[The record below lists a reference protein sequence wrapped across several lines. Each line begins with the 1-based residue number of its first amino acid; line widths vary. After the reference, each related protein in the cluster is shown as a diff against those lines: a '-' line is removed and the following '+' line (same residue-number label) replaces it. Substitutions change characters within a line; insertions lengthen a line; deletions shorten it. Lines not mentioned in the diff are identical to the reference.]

1 MDKIKDYTDER
12 LNMVGVQLA
21 HRGIKDKRVLDAMSK
36 VPRHLFVPSDSI
48 SVAYTDQPLSIGE
61 SQTISQPYMVALM
74 SECLKL
80 SGGEKILELGTGSGY
95 QAAILAELGFSVYTM
110 ERISTLSIGAQ
121 RILKHLGYENIKFK
135 VGDGT
140 LGWHEN
146 APYDGI
152 MVTAGAPK
160 VSQVLIDQLSEGGRI
175 VIPVGNS
182 FSQELFVAS
191 KINKKIKTQNI
202 CGCMFVPLIG
212 KHGWNSEKKYY

>member
-1 MDKIKDYTDER
+1 MKDRTDER
-12 LNMVGVQLA
+12 LDMIDSQLA

-36 VPRHLFVPSDSI
+36 IPRHLFVPPEVTSI
-48 SVAYTDQPLSIGE
+48 AYTDQPLSIGE

-80 SGGEKILELGTGSGY
+80 RGGEKILELGTGSGY
-95 QAAILAELGFSVYTM
+95 QTAILSELGSSIYTI

-121 RILKHLGYENIKFK
+121 GTLKHLGYENIKFK

-140 LGWHEN
+140 LGWTEN

-152 MVTAGAPK
+152 VVTAGAPG
-160 VSQVLIDQLSEGGRI
+160 VSQVLIDQLSDGGRI

-182 FSQELFVAS
+182 FSQELVVVS
-191 KINKKIKTQNI
+191 KINKKIKTKNI

-212 KHGWNSEKKYY
+212 KCGWNKERKYY

>member
-1 MDKIKDYTDER
+1 MKDYTDER
-12 LNMVGVQLA
+12 LNMVDVQLA
-21 HRGIKDKRVLDAMSK
+21 HRGIKDKRVLDTIIK
-36 VPRHLFVPSDSI
+36 VPRHLFVPSEI
-48 SVAYTDQPLSIGE
+48 VSVAYADQPLSIGE

-74 SECLKL
+74 SECLRL

-95 QAAILAELGFSVYTM
+95 QTAILAELGSFVYTI
-110 ERISTLSIGAQ
+110 EKINTLSIGAQ
-121 RILKHLGYENIKFK
+121 RTLEHLGYENIKFK

-140 LGWHEN
+140 LGWPEN

-182 FSQELFVAS
+182 FSQELVVVS
-191 KINKKIKTQNI
+191 KVNKKIKTQNI

-212 KHGWNSEKKYY
+212 KYGWNSEQKYY

>member
-1 MDKIKDYTDER
+1 MRDYTDER
-12 LNMVGVQLA
+12 LNMVDIQLA

-36 VPRHLFVPSDSI
+36 VPRHLFVPSEI
-48 SVAYTDQPLSIGE
+48 ASVAYTDQPLSIGE
-61 SQTISQPYMVALM
+61 SQTISQPYIVALM

-80 SGGEKILELGTGSGY
+80 EGGEKILELGTGSGY
-95 QAAILAELGFSVYTM
+95 QTAILAELGSSVYSM

-182 FSQELFVAS
+182 FSQELVVVS
-191 KINKKIKTQNI
+191 KVNKKIKTQNI

-212 KHGWNSEKKYY
+212 KYGWNSEQKYY

>member
-1 MDKIKDYTDER
+1 MRDYTDER
-12 LNMVGVQLA
+12 LNMVDIQLA

-36 VPRHLFVPSDSI
+36 VPRHLFVPSEI
-48 SVAYTDQPLSIGE
+48 ASVAYTDQPLSIGE
-61 SQTISQPYMVALM
+61 SQTISQPYIVALM

-80 SGGEKILELGTGSGY
+80 EGGEKILELGTGSGY
-95 QAAILAELGFSVYTM
+95 HTAILAELGSSVYSM

-182 FSQELFVAS
+182 FSQELVVVS
-191 KINKKIKTQNI
+191 KVNKKIKTQNI

-212 KHGWNSEKKYY
+212 KYGWNSEQKYY

>member
-1 MDKIKDYTDER
+1 MKDYTDKR
-12 LNMVGVQLA
+12 LDMVDIQLTR
-21 HRGIKDKRVLDAMSK
+21 RGIKDKRVLDAMSK
-36 VPRHLFVPSDSI
+36 VPRHLFVPSEIISI
-48 SVAYTDQPLSIGE
+48 AYTDQPLSIGE

-95 QAAILAELGFSVYTM
+95 QAAILAKLGFSVYTI

-121 RILKHLGYENIKFK
+121 RILKHLGYKNIKFK

-182 FSQELFVAS
+182 FSQELVVVS

-212 KHGWNSEKKYY
+212 KYGWNSEQRYY

>member
-1 MDKIKDYTDER
+1 MKDYTDER
-12 LNMVGVQLA
+12 LNMVDIQLA
-21 HRGIKDKRVLDAMSK
+21 HRGIKDKRVLDAMSR
-36 VPRHLFVPSDSI
+36 VPRHLFVPSDNI
-48 SVAYTDQPLSIGE
+48 SSAYTDQPLSIGE

-80 SGGEKILELGTGSGY
+80 NGKEKILELGTGSGY
-95 QAAILAELGFSVYTM
+95 QTAILAELGSSVYTI
-110 ERISTLSIGAQ
+110 ERISPLSIRAQ
-121 RILKHLGYENIKFK
+121 RTLKHLGYENIKFK

-182 FSQELFVAS
+182 FSQELVVTS

-212 KHGWNSEKKYY
+212 KYGWNSEQKYY

>member
-1 MDKIKDYTDER
+1 MMKDYTDER
-12 LNMVGVQLA
+12 LNMVDSQLA

-36 VPRHLFVPSDSI
+36 VPRHLFVPSEIISI
-48 SVAYTDQPLSIGE
+48 AHTDQPLSIGE
-61 SQTISQPYMVALM
+61 SQTISQPYIVALM

-80 SGGEKILELGTGSGY
+80 KGEEKILELGTGSGY
-95 QAAILAELGFSVYTM
+95 QTAILAELGFSVYTI

-121 RILKHLGYENIKFK
+121 RILEHLEYENIKFK

-140 LGWHEN
+140 LGWPEN

-152 MVTAGAPK
+152 IVTAGAPK
-160 VSQVLIDQLSEGGRI
+160 VSQVLVNQLSEGGRI

-182 FSQELFVAS
+182 FSQELVVVS
-191 KINKKIKTQNI
+191 KINKKIKTENI

-212 KHGWNSEKKYY
+212 KHGWNKEKKYY